1 MDDALETELRSL
13 SRALQNA
20 GIRMTHQRI
29 EVFRELLNSHGHPS
43 VTEIYEGVRKRL
55 PSISPDTV
63 YRTLRL
69 FSELG
74 LINPHSST
82 SSVIRFD
89 VNVHEHHHFICA
101 RCARIIDF
109 TSSST
114 GGLEVPR
121 EAESLGE
128 VQGVQLEVR
137 GICRECLREERKHG
151 T

>member
-1 MDDALETELRSL
+1 MSEPVTELDHL
-13 SRALQNA
+13 SRALKKA

-74 LINPHSST
+74 MINPHSST
-82 SSVIRFD
+82 SSMIRFD
-89 VNVHEHHHFICA
+89 VNVHEHHHFICT
-101 RCARIIDF
+101 RCARIVDF
-109 TSSST
+109 TSTSSD
-114 GGLEVPR
+114 GLEVPA
-121 EAESLGE
+121 EAELLGE
-128 VQGVQLEVR
+128 VRGVQLEVR
-137 GICRECLREERKHG
+137 GICRDCLRRERELG
-151 T
+151 D